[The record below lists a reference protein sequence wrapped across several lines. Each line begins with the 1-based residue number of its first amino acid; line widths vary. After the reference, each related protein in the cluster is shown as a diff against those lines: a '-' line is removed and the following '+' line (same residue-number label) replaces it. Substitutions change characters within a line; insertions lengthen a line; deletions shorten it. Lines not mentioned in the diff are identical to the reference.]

1 MTYRES
7 ILEAMS
13 WLASQPDTIFVGQ
26 TITYGGSYM
35 GTTCIQIPESKK
47 VELGVCEEMQLG
59 VSLGLALEGYC
70 VVSIYPRFDF
80 LLLAMNQLVN
90 HVDKVGR
97 MSEGKMRPRIIIRTS
112 VGPKKPLDGGPQH
125 TNNHAK
131 AVKNMLTE
139 VEVVEL
145 RYPPAVLPYYQKA
158 YKDEETRMWLFV
170 EEGELYGT

>member
-7 ILEAMS
+7 LIEAMD
-13 WLASQPDTIFVGQ
+13 WLASQPDTIFIGQ
-26 TITYGGSYM
+26 TVKNPGSRIH
-35 GTTCIQIPESKK
+35 GSLEK
-47 VELGVCEEMQLG
+47 VPLEKRIEFPVAEEMQLG
-59 VSLGLALEGYC
+59 ASLGMALEGL
-70 VVSIYPRFDF
+70 VPVTIFPRFDF

-90 HVDKVGR
+90 HIDKIGV
-97 MSEGKMRPRIIIRTS
+97 MSNGGMRPRIIIRTS
-112 VGPKKPLDGGPQH
+112 VGSKRPLDGGPQH

-170 EEGELYGT
+170 EEGEL